1 LPDKR
6 KKKQI
11 PLPQILKLL
20 VSMSAL
26 GIKSLLLI
34 DKKARDNWA
43 KNMSNTIRK
52 MVASDSTILRTLSWL
67 DNSSLKY
74 INFSCYKNT
83 SVQNRLGLTLP
94 SQKKVS
100 VGAIDGSGFGKILA
114 SVFMVLG
121 DDFNFLLDAKLCP
134 KYGKELPTSTS
145 LLNELVKKLG
155 KGFVDYLLFDGLYFS
170 QNFFNACINAA
181 MKPVIKTTETGLNV
195 IQEAEELFSTGIHN
209 KEIEH
214 SKGLD
219 INRNCEFEA
228 WAVSGIH
235 MEGVE
240 PGLKVVKV
248 METRLKGKRAGET
261 EIFFVITN
269 ASELSAADLRMLAHS
284 RWHIENNGFKSFN
297 EQCRSK
303 RLFSKDPQARFNLL
317 LVQLLSFNIIQLFRL
332 TCEEDQLKK
341 IKYIFALSF
350 SDLRSF
356 FWQSLDRIFLAG

>member
-1 LPDKR
+1 
-6 KKKQI
+6 
-11 PLPQILKLL
+11 
-20 VSMSAL
+20 MSAL
-26 GIKSLLLI
+26 GIKSILLL
-34 DKKARDNWA
+34 DKRARDSWA
-43 KNMSNTIRK
+43 KNMSNTFRK

-67 DNSSLKY
+67 DNSSLKF

-83 SVQNRLGLTLP
+83 SIQSRLGLTLP
-94 SQKKVS
+94 SNKKVR
-100 VGAIDGSGFGKILA
+100 VAAIDGSGFGRILA
-114 SVFMVLG
+114 SVFMILG
-121 DDFNFLLDAKLCP
+121 DDFNFFLDAKLCP
-134 KYGKELPTSTS
+134 KYGKELPTSAS
-145 LLNELVKKLG
+145 LLKDLVKKRG
-155 KGFVDYLLFDGLYFS
+155 KGFIEYLLADGLYFS
-170 QNFFNACINAA
+170 QGFFNTCINAE
-181 MKPVIKTTETGLNV
+181 IKLIVKSTETGLNV
-195 IQEAEELFSTGIHN
+195 IQEAEELFTTGIHS

-219 INRNCEFEA
+219 INRSCEYEI
-228 WAVSGIH
+228 WAVSNLN

-261 EIFFVITN
+261 ETFFIITN

-297 EQCRSK
+297 EQCCSK

-332 TCEEDQLKK
+332 TCEEDQIK
-341 IKYIFALSF
+341 IISFTFSLSF